1 MTDAA
6 RSRPARPRRTAHDRV
21 MRANRIFAR
30 MMAGQAYAEIAGA
43 EGLSVRRVGMIVR
56 EALDRW
62 DSEPHNEYRLVEIAR
77 LGSVMGMVEERS
89 PKAG

>member
-1 MTDAA
+1 MTDATPT
-6 RSRPARPRRTAHDRV
+6 RPARPRRTAHDRV

-30 MMAGQAYAEIAGA
+30 MLVGQAYAEIAAA

-62 DSEPHNEYRLVEIAR
+62 DIEPRKEYRLVEIAR
-77 LGSVMGMVEERS
+77 LGSAMGMVEERS
-89 PKAG
+89 PTAS

>member
-6 RSRPARPRRTAHDRV
+6 PARPDRPRRTAHDRAT
-21 MRANRIFAR
+21 RANRIFAR
-30 MMAGQAYAEIAGA
+30 MMVGQAYAEIAAA

-62 DSEPHNEYRLVEIAR
+62 DIEPHNEYRLVEIAR
-77 LGSVMGMVEERS
+77 LGSAMGMVE
-89 PKAG
+89 